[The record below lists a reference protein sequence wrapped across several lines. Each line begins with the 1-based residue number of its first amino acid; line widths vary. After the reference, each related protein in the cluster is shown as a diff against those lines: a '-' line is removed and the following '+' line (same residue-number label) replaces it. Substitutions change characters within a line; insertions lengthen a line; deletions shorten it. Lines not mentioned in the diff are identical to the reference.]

1 MSFTVKQREAFS
13 LMMSGE
19 NVFLSGE
26 AGTGKSYVINQFLKE
41 KRGQNILVTAPT
53 GIAAINVDGI
63 TLHRAFKAPTEV
75 LIGASKDVPKVVA
88 EADVIIIDEISMC
101 RIDLFDYVAKI
112 ILNAQKKRRR
122 KIQVIVVGDFFQLP
136 PVILPKEKEILD
148 NYYGFDVGEG
158 FAFLGTEWKNMNFKT
173 ILLNEVVRQKDKK
186 FVTYLNKAR
195 IGDKSCIDFLNKN
208 HHLKE
213 INDSIILS
221 STNREVAKINEK
233 KLKNLK
239 GKEFSFYSEEQ
250 GEVKASDRPT
260 EKVLRLKVGARVI
273 LLVNDKDMR
282 YQNGSLA
289 TIKKIDIKNESI
301 TVLVNGNAI
310 EIDKYKWSIEDS
322 FIEEAEDGRKRLV
335 KKEIGYFKQFPV
347 RLAYAITIHK
357 SQGQTYEKVN
367 IDPYCWAS
375 GQLYVAL
382 SRAKSLKNMH
392 LITPI
397 KEEYLVVSKNV
408 IGFYNGLFDENLKSK
423 KKNRNDA
430 IVTEKKDDKMDKI
443 DYVFNDFMQRLNDL

>member
-75 LIGASKDVPKVVA
+75 IIGKSKIIPKSVA
-88 EADVIIIDEISMC
+88 EADIIIIDEISMC
-101 RIDLFDYVAKI
+101 RMDLFDYVAKI
-112 ILNAQKKRRR
+112 ILEAQRKRR
-122 KIQVIVVGDFFQLP
+122 KNIQVIAVGDFFQLP
-136 PVILPKEKEILD
+136 PVILPKEKDILD
-148 NYYGFDVGEG
+148 SYYGFDVGEG
-158 FAFLGTEWKNMNFKT
+158 FAFLGTEWKKMKFKT
-173 ILLNEVVRQKDKK
+173 VLLDQVVRQKDKK
-186 FVTYLNKAR
+186 FVTYLNMAR
-195 IGDKSCIDFLNKN
+195 KGDKSCVDFLNKN
-208 HHLKE
+208 HHLTE
-213 INDSIILS
+213 IDDSIILS
-221 STNREVAKINEK
+221 STNREVTKINEK
-233 KLKNLK
+233 KLKSIK

-250 GEVKASDRPT
+250 GDVKSSDRPT
-260 EKVLRLKVGARVI
+260 EQELKLKVGARVI
-273 LLVNDKDMR
+273 LLVNDKDMK

-289 TIKKIDIKNESI
+289 TIKKIDMKNESV
-301 TVLVNGNAI
+301 TVLVNGNTI
-310 EIDKYKWSIEDS
+310 EIGKYKWSIEDS
-322 FIEEAEDGRKRLV
+322 FVEEDEKGKKWLV
-335 KKEIGYFKQFPV
+335 KKEIGYFKQFPM

-382 SRAKSLKNMH
+382 SRAKTLKNMH
-392 LITPI
+392 LLTPI
-397 KEEYLVVSKNV
+397 KEDYLVVSENV
-408 IGFYNGLFDENLKSK
+408 MEFYNGLIDKNPKEK
-423 KKNRNDA
+423 KKNKIDD
-430 IVTEKKDDKMDKI
+430 VMTEKKDSRMERVDSI
-443 DYVFNDFMQRLNDL
+443 FNELMQRLNNL

>member
-1 MSFTVKQREAFS
+1 MRFKLKQSEAFS
-13 LMMSGE
+13 LMMAGE

-26 AGTGKSYVINQFLKE
+26 AGTGKSYVINEFLKE
-41 KRGQNILVTAPT
+41 KKEKNILVTAPT
-53 GIAAINVDGI
+53 GIAAINVNGI

-75 LIGASKDVPKVVA
+75 LIGSSKAIPKAVA

-148 NYYGFDVGEG
+148 SYYGFDVGEG

-443 DYVFNDFMQRLNDL
+443 DSVFNDFMQRLNDL